1 LTGCAGPQMRRVCL
15 GQGNHKTLAGH
26 LGQKVG
32 ARAAVPEKHEG
43 LGRTGI
49 WTSRK
54 KRTAT
59 LSPRER
65 TASLSLRERTASLSL
80 RERRA
85 SLSLRERRGPWML
98 GGRAGLTGYEGL
110 TMREC
115 GRRSTGTGGR
125 GRMNRT

>member
-1 LTGCAGPQMRRVCL
+1 MRRVCL
-15 GQGNHKTLAGH
+15 GQEKHKMLAGH

-43 LGRTGI
+43 LVRTGI

-59 LSPRER
+59 LSLRER
-65 TASLSLRERTASLSL
+65 TATLSLRERTAT
-80 RERRA
+80 
-85 SLSLRERRGPWML
+85 LSLRERRGPWVL

-115 GRRSTGTGGR
+115 GRPSTGAGGR

>member
-1 LTGCAGPQMRRVCL
+1 MRRVCL
-15 GQGNHKTLAGH
+15 GQGKHKTLAGH

-32 ARAAVPEKHEG
+32 VRAAVPEKHEG
-43 LGRTGI
+43 LVRTGI

-54 KRTAT
+54 KRTVTLTLLERMAT
-59 LSPRER
+59 L
-65 TASLSLRERTASLSL
+65 TLRERTAT
-80 RERRA
+80 
-85 SLSLRERRGPWML
+85 LSLRERRGPWML

-125 GRMNRT
+125 GRTNQT

>member
-1 LTGCAGPQMRRVCL
+1 MTGCEGPQMRRVCL
-15 GQGNHKTLAGH
+15 GQKKRKMLAGH

-43 LGRTGI
+43 LVRTGI

-59 LSPRER
+59 LS
-65 TASLSLRERTASLSL
+65 LRERTAT
-80 RERRA
+80 
-85 SLSLRERRGPWML
+85 LSLRERRGPSVL

-115 GRRSTGTGGR
+115 GRPSTGAGGR

>member
-1 LTGCAGPQMRRVCL
+1 MTGHAGPQMRRMCL
-15 GQGNHKTLAGH
+15 GQGKHKTLAGH

-32 ARAAVPEKHEG
+32 VRAAVPEKHEG
-43 LGRTGI
+43 LVRTGI
-49 WTSRK
+49 WASRK

-59 LSPRER
+59 LS
-65 TASLSLRERTASLSL
+65 LRERTATLSL
-80 RERRA
+80 REHMA
-85 SLSLRERRGPWML
+85 SLSLRERRGPWMP
-98 GGRAGLTGYEGL
+98 GGRAGLTGYEAL

>member
-15 GQGNHKTLAGH
+15 GQGKHKTLAGH

-43 LGRTGI
+43 LVRTGI

-54 KRTAT
+54 ERTAT
-59 LSPRER
+59 L
-65 TASLSLRERTASLSL
+65 TLRERTATSTL
-80 RERRA
+80 RERTATSTLRERTA
-85 SLSLRERRGPWML
+85 TLSLRERRGPWML

-125 GRMNRT
+125 GCMNRT

>member
-1 LTGCAGPQMRRVCL
+1 MTGCTGPQMHRVCL
-15 GQGNHKTLAGH
+15 GRGKCKMLAGH
-26 LGQKVG
+26 LGQKIG

-43 LGRTGI
+43 LVRTGI

-59 LSPRER
+59 FSLRERMATFSLRER
-65 TASLSLRERTASLSL
+65 TATLSLRERTATLAL
-80 RERRA
+80 RERR
-85 SLSLRERRGPWML
+85 RPWML

>member
-1 LTGCAGPQMRRVCL
+1 MTGRAGPQMRRICL
-15 GQGNHKTLAGH
+15 GQGKHKTLAGH

-32 ARAAVPEKHEG
+32 VRAAVPEKHEG
-43 LGRTGI
+43 LVRTGI

-59 LSPRER
+59 LS
-65 TASLSLRERTASLSL
+65 LRERMV
-80 RERRA
+80 
-85 SLSLRERRGPWML
+85 SLSLRERRGPWMP
-98 GGRAGLTGYEGL
+98 GERAGLTGYEAL

>member
-1 LTGCAGPQMRRVCL
+1 MTGCEGPQMRRVCL
-15 GQGNHKTLAGH
+15 GQKKRKMLAGH

-43 LGRTGI
+43 LVRTGI

-59 LSPRER
+59 LS
-65 TASLSLRERTASLSL
+65 
-80 RERRA
+80 
-85 SLSLRERRGPWML
+85 LRERRGPSVL

-110 TMREC
+110 TMRER
-115 GRRSTGTGGR
+115 GRPSTGAGGR